1 MLRYDVA
8 VSGSR
13 RRTSARARATGCS
26 TYNRGDVEA
35 TLAIRDWLE
44 RDGALIPR
52 NRVLGRHVR
61 ATTAGAST
69 LGAAAR

>member
-8 VSGSR
+8 VGGADAQGR
-13 RRTSARARATGCS
+13 ENARDWLL

-44 RDGALIPR
+44 REGALIPR
-52 NRVLGRHVR
+52 VDSLDAAFAHDGGRSVLGV
-61 ATTAGAST
+61 AGQ
-69 LGAAAR
+69 